1 MPLRRQILALALLAV
16 CTGLPGAASAQA
28 VSLLGEGGIFGA
40 GSALV
45 PVRHAPPVMQDA
57 PDTDERAGPSLFAGR
72 EGASLFAPGTPRA
85 ERVRLREGRNGLG
98 QGPVGLRLS
107 GTSAFFAASVRDL
120 IARAEAGS
128 KGYDAVQH
136 GARIPPPRRPTE
148 MSIAEIY
155 AWIKATPRQPHAIGR
170 YQFIPSTLRRLVN
183 ELGIDERTR
192 FSPEVQDRLADLLL
206 EEAGMGAFLAGSID
220 RRSFMNNLARI
231 WAGFPNS
238 SGKSHYH
245 GYAGNRATMTWAQFS
260 AKIDSIFP
268 G

>member
-16 CTGLPGAASAQA
+16 CNGLASMAAAQA

-40 GSALV
+40 RSALV
-45 PVRHAPPVMQDA
+45 PVMHTPPDM
-57 PDTDERAGPSLFAGR
+57 DEGAGPSLFAGR

-85 ERVRLREGRNGLG
+85 ERSRSSGLG
-98 QGPVGLRLS
+98 RGPSGLRLS
-107 GTSAFFAASVRDL
+107 GTSAFFAEAVRDL

-148 MSIAEIY
+148 MTIGEIY

-192 FSPEVQDRLADLLL
+192 FSPEVQNRLADLLL
-206 EEAGMGAFLAGSID
+206 EEAGMGEFLAGRMD

-245 GYAGNRATMTWAQFS
+245 GYAGNSATMSWAQFS
-260 AKIDSIFP
+260 AHMDRIFP